1 MLRPLEHRFQTT
13 ERRAQRVRIRSGETD
28 SPSVLATTRPGPT
41 SNASATASAQHL
53 PTATAAAICRSSAKR
68 ASRTHERGGLT
79 PHWWPRPARRR
90 PICRA
95 AAGLAR
101 LSSASL
107 PLFLALPRREKRKRR
122 IFCGA
127 SWKPKWNGSEC
138 SVRVCGCIVRPD
150 LNQFVI
156 LGDGTI
162 AYLFL
167 AGGHRGRPRPKPMT
181 YGPPRTRREAR
192 PERVGWVT

>member
-122 IFCGA
+122 IFCSA

-138 SVRVCGCIVRPD
+138 SCVDVLSVPTSIN
-150 LNQFVI
+150 L
-156 LGDGTI
+156 L
-162 AYLFL
+162 YL
-167 AGGHRGRPRPKPMT
+167 AT
-181 YGPPRTRREAR
+181 GPSPIYFSREATADDPDR
-192 PERVGWVT
+192 SQ